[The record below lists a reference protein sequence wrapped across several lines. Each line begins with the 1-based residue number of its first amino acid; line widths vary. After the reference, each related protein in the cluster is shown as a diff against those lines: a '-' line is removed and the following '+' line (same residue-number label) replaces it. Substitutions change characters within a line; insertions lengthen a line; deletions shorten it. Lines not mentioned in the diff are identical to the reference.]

1 MIFFI
6 GVDDQAYLCHTF
18 SVAVAAFYSVSQK
31 KISVS
36 QFLHLLERYW
46 LLTHDILARFMRHFR
61 FRGRVLCI
69 TGYSSWDSPS
79 TAPFFFFLF
88 LLCPLIMLRFHG
100 FESEI
105 PMCIFGY
112 SLLPLKVRAT
122 IHKVHNNKKRLNP
135 HLSLYEAAIFIV

>member
-1 MIFFI
+1 M
-6 GVDDQAYLCHTF
+6 
-18 SVAVAAFYSVSQK
+18 
-31 KISVS
+31 
-36 QFLHLLERYW
+36 
-46 LLTHDILARFMRHFR
+46 ARFMRHFR

-79 TAPFFFFLF
+79 TAPFFFFFLF

-135 HLSLYEAAIFIV
+135 HLSLYEAIYCVAREKSKLVIHFRSTQRLTRSPISYIGGPNQLVLLDIKPKY